1 MKINKNLYKFF
12 FYLTLLLNL
21 VFVLQIFGTLSEKEL
36 SVFFNSDALY
46 LPSIYKD
53 LFVDN
58 TGFAGWH
65 LNAAPNFFPEWPV
78 YFLVRFIAGNFKLA
92 GAIYSVVYVLSVN
105 ICTALIIKAAFKNI
119 NYSYLILVNI
129 GFALFLHQYILL
141 NYFIE
146 TAYLFLV
153 GFHGGAY
160 LIALLSLLMLLYYY
174 RNGKTKFFILL
185 IIFVILG
192 VLSDRL
198 FIMYFVVPSLLSML
212 FVRNN
217 KFRKRIV
224 ISSIASILSTIA
236 GMVIYN
242 FIKKSGYIFII
253 GLGYKT
259 FDITKIGSAFNN
271 YTKVLHGL
279 FEAGSVEFV
288 ILAVFFISIIAGFVV
303 SFNAV
308 FGKGKY
314 FKSFTEKVLVVFFT
328 GYILVVTYTPI
339 VHGTF
344 LGHGHLR
351 YNYSSFY
358 VAMSFFFVLLF
369 LLGRKKPAITP
380 FINMLALLLGFSA
393 ISSAVRN
400 ETDNNT
406 IAGLKSLS
414 SYYPEDVQRID
425 ELAKQNNLQYGVGN
439 YWFAK
444 KTTMFSKED
453 VRVYTALEDLRA
465 WLHVTNENWYFTD
478 RKGKYGNPRFNF
490 VLLNDLHPEGEFFNK
505 LQEKSDTVKNGNIE
519 ILITPEFG
527 YKNWKN
533 LYLLEAKD

>member
-1 MKINKNLYKFF
+1 MKINKNLYKAF
-12 FYLTLLLNL
+12 FYLTVFLNL
-21 VFVLQIFGTLSEKEL
+21 VFVLQVFGSLTEKEL

-53 LFVDN
+53 IFVDN

-65 LNAAPNFFPEWPV
+65 LNAAPNFFPEWPI
-78 YFLVRFIAGNFKLA
+78 YFLVRFIAGDFKLA
-92 GAIYSVVYVLSVN
+92 GAIYSLVYVLAVN
-105 ICTALIIKAAFKNI
+105 IFTVLIIKSAFKNI
-119 NYSYLILVNI
+119 NYSYLIMVNI

-160 LIALLSLLMLLYYY
+160 FMALLSLLMLIYYLN
-174 RNGKTKFFILL
+174 RGRKLHFILL
-185 IIFVILG
+185 ALFVILG

-198 FIMYFVVPSLLSML
+198 FIMYFVVPSMFSLL
-212 FVRNN
+212 FIRN
-217 KFRKRIV
+217 KEFRNRIV
-224 ISSIASILSTIA
+224 KSSIASIFSTIA

-242 FIKKSGYIFII
+242 IIKQSGYIYII

-271 YTKVLHGL
+271 YTKVLNGL
-279 FEAGSVEFV
+279 FEAGGVELI
-288 ILAVFFISIIAGFVV
+288 ILTIFFISIIGGIVV
-303 SFNAV
+303 SLNAV

-328 GYILVVTYTPI
+328 GYIIVVTLTPI

-358 VAMSFFFVLLF
+358 VAISFFIVLLF
-369 LLGRKKPAITP
+369 LLERRKPVVAP
-380 FINMLALLLGFSA
+380 FVNILAVILSFAAVFSA
-393 ISSAVRN
+393 IKN

-406 IAGLKSLS
+406 INGLKSLS
-414 SYYPEDVQRID
+414 NYYPEDVQRID
-425 ELAKQNNLQYGVGN
+425 ELAKKHNLQYGIGN

-444 KTTMFSKED
+444 KTTMFSKQD
-453 VRVYTALEDLRA
+453 VRVYTALDDLRA
-465 WLHVTNENWYFTD
+465 WMHVTNENWYFTN
-478 RKGKYGNPRFNF
+478 RKGRYGNPRFNF
-490 VLLNDLHPEGEFFNK
+490 IILNNLNPKEDFFNN
-505 LQEKSDTVKNGNIE
+505 LQEKSDTVVNENIE

-533 LYLLEAKD
+533 LYLMEPGD